1 MLEMKVYTLKIT
13 LRGVSPMVWRRLH
26 IPGITSLA
34 TLHEAIQIV
43 NGWDNEN
50 LHRFH
55 IYAVDYGINY
65 LGGCSFR
72 GNAHKILLDDF
83 EFSAGDKFFYEYN
96 FFEHNIVDIRVEAVE
111 EERTDNTEIYCL
123 KGNGVPGIDKR
134 DVVNAKY
141 ELLEAIT
148 KVNAKTTVGDLLPY
162 VEALRATRFDRQQMN
177 QTLKTQ
183 LSSQDNL

>member
-1 MLEMKVYTLKIT
+1 MKTYTLKLT
-13 LRGVSPMVWRRLH
+13 LRGVSPLVWRRLRV
-26 IPGITSLA
+26 PGTTSLA

-65 LGGCSFR
+65 MGGLSFR
-72 GNAHKILLDDF
+72 KDARKVLLDDF

-96 FFEHNIVDIRVEAVE
+96 FFENHVVDIRVEAVTE
-111 EERTDNTEIYCL
+111 EIIPVEQAKIYCL
-123 KGNGVPGIDKR
+123 TGKGIPGMTQR
-134 DVVNAKY
+134 DEIHAKY

-148 KVNAKTTVGDLLPY
+148 KINAKTTVRDLLPF
-162 VEALRATRFDRQQMN
+162 VEALRATRFDLKHTN
-177 QTLKTQ
+177 KALQTP
-183 LSSQDNL
+183 LSDA